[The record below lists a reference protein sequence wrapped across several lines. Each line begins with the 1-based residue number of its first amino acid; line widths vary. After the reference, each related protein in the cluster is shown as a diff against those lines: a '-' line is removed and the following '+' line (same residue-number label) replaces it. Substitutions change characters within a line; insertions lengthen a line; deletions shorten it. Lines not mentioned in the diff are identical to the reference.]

1 MRKICL
7 FFMTMDKKAKLNF
20 YLIRLET
27 DFIVFLRKIQN
38 DEKVWDY
45 RIALFDVI
53 GLLWQCFGADL
64 FR

>member
-1 MRKICL
+1 
-7 FFMTMDKKAKLNF
+7 MTMDKKAKLNF

-38 DEKVWDY
+38 DEKVWNY

-53 GLLWQCFGADL
+53 GFLWLCFGADF